1 MHGFTSHKPPD
12 TPVDWRKLGD
22 FGMLILY
29 GRVLRNFIIS
39 SITCA
44 SFER

>member
-1 MHGFTSHKPPD
+1 MPRDGPIKFDRRT
-12 TPVDWRKLGD
+12 LGY
-22 FGMLILY
+22 FAMPILY